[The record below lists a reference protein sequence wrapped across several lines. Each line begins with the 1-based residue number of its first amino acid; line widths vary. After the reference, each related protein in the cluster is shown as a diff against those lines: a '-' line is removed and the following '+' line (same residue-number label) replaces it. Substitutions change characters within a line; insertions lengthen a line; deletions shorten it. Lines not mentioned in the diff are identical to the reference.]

1 MMSDD
6 LNCELPF
13 FVEPA
18 EEPLRFDAAF
28 IQALD
33 QRRADEWRARR
44 ANTEARLHES
54 QTSMVAFVWKD

>member
-6 LNCELPF
+6 LNFELPF

-33 QRRADEWRARR
+33 QRRAAEWRARR
-44 ANTEARLHES
+44 ANTEARLQES